1 MRYRKKK
8 KSVNSL
14 QIAGIAVF
22 AIAVIF
28 ACSWFSYSLS
38 TPADSSAASASSES
52 SLPSAAPDSSAAD
65 EKPASAANTKSAAVE
80 SGAERSDTS
89 SSVDSAIR
97 STGGY
102 VPPEEKEALNYDI
115 FDSSFTSLAT
125 DQKLAIL
132 RDIFPD
138 GKYWTSIGVDISDMT
153 QEEACMIV
161 SDQSCD
167 HNVNGYEYCH
177 EYDGRT
183 MEEYTY
189 GANIQCLGFASM
201 ISDVLFGKD
210 ADIETFYD
218 YDELSV
224 GDHIRFL
231 SYEHSVIVIEKTD
244 DYVTVVEC
252 NRDYEDCMIEW
263 DRTITYDELL
273 YEWADYEF
281 LRRVN

>member
-8 KSVNSL
+8 KSVNTL

-22 AIAVIF
+22 AIAVIL
-28 ACSWFSYSLS
+28 ACSWFSYSISS
-38 TPADSSAASASSES
+38 TPAESSTPSSS
-52 SLPSAAPDSSAAD
+52 SLPPASSASSAAD
-65 EKPASAANTKSAAVE
+65 EKSASTANNKSAADE
-80 SGAERSDTS
+80 SGAERSEIAS
-89 SSVDSAIR
+89 PIDSAIR

-102 VPPEEKEALNYDI
+102 VSPKEKEAVNYDI
-115 FDSSFTSLAT
+115 FDASFTSLAT
-125 DQKLAIL
+125 DQKLTIL
-132 RDIFPD
+132 RTVFPQ
-138 GKYWTSIGVDISDMT
+138 GKYWNSIGVDISDMT
-153 QEEACMIV
+153 QEEACMLV
-161 SDQSCD
+161 SDESCD
-167 HNVNGYEYCH
+167 HDVNGYEYCH

-218 YDELSV
+218 YDELNV

-244 DYVTVVEC
+244 DYVKVVEC